1 MYIFDLQALSDGKCI
16 ASAHWLND
24 VLTDQKLF
32 PPSNPLHFP
41 TAFKWL
47 LPGADRYV
55 SSKCLVLVQI
65 LEEGRGERVHMC
77 REGGRERGGG
87 GEWRYR
93 QNCWVG

>member
-1 MYIFDLQALSDGKCI
+1 VIILVLVLDLQALSDGKCI

-24 VLTDQKLF
+24 VLTEQKLF

-55 SSKCLVLVQI
+55 SLKCLVLI
-65 LEEGRGERVHMC
+65 
-77 REGGRERGGG
+77 GREEKRS
-87 GEWRYR
+87 EY
-93 QNCWVG
+93 V